1 MRIPVEYD
9 DDDDTDDDMTDAF
22 CQQIEMRNWFDYY
35 YYMMMM
41 SGNSDPYLKPSEWHY
56 FLKADYFIF
65 FVHKIPLHCI

>member
-1 MRIPVEYD
+1 MHENSVDYDYED
-9 DDDDTDDDMTDAF
+9 DDDDDNDTDDDMTDAF

-56 FLKADYFIF
+56 FLKADYLF
-65 FVHKIPLHCI
+65 FFA